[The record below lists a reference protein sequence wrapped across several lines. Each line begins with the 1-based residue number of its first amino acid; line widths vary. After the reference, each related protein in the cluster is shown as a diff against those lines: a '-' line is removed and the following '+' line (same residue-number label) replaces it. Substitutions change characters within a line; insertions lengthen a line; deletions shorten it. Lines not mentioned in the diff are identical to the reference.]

1 MILYYRTIDRKS
13 AIIRGKRANLRWRV
27 MVKVK
32 ELSVEQLKALI
43 QEAVEEKLQ
52 EVLGDPDQGLELKED
67 IKERLR
73 RSLAAVESGNEGI
86 PVRQVVK
93 EVGLRWE

>member
-1 MILYYRTIDRKS
+1 
-13 AIIRGKRANLRWRV
+13 

-52 EVLGDPDQGLELKED
+52 EILGDPDQGLELKED
-67 IKERLR
+67 VKERLKY
-73 RSLAAVESGNEGI
+73 SLATMKGGDEGI
-86 PVRQVVK
+86 PIGQVAK
-93 EVGLRWE
+93 EVGLEWE

>member
-1 MILYYRTIDRKS
+1 M
-13 AIIRGKRANLRWRV
+13 
-27 MVKVK
+27 KVK

-67 IKERLR
+67 IKKRLKH
-73 RSLAAVESGNEGI
+73 SLAAVESRMSFLERLSGQI
-86 PVRQVVK
+86 RK
-93 EVGLRWE
+93 

>member
-1 MILYYRTIDRKS
+1 M
-13 AIIRGKRANLRWRV
+13 
-27 MVKVK
+27 KVK

-73 RSLAAVESGNEGI
+73 HSLAAGESGGEGI
-86 PVRQVVK
+86 PIGQVAK
-93 EVGLRWE
+93 EVGLEWE

>member
-1 MILYYRTIDRKS
+1 M
-13 AIIRGKRANLRWRV
+13 
-27 MVKVK
+27 KVK

-52 EVLGDPDQGLELKED
+52 EVLGDPDQGLELKDD

-73 RSLAAVESGNEGI
+73 RSLSAVESGDEGI
-86 PVRQVVK
+86 PIGQVAK
-93 EVGLRWE
+93 EVGLEWG

>member
-1 MILYYRTIDRKS
+1 M
-13 AIIRGKRANLRWRV
+13 
-27 MVKVK
+27 KVK

-73 RSLAAVESGNEGI
+73 RSLAAMESGNEGI
-86 PVRQVVK
+86 PVGQVVK

>member
-1 MILYYRTIDRKS
+1 M
-13 AIIRGKRANLRWRV
+13 
-27 MVKVK
+27 KVK

-67 IKERLR
+67 VKERLR
-73 RSLAAVESGNEGI
+73 HSLSAVESGDEGI
-86 PVRQVVK
+86 PIGQVAK
-93 EVGLRWE
+93 EVGLEWV

>member
-1 MILYYRTIDRKS
+1 M
-13 AIIRGKRANLRWRV
+13 
-27 MVKVK
+27 KVK

-67 IKERLR
+67 VKERLR
-73 RSLAAVESGNEGI
+73 RSLAAVESGDEGI
-86 PVRQVVK
+86 PIGQVAK
-93 EVGLRWE
+93 EVGLEWE

>member
-1 MILYYRTIDRKS
+1 M
-13 AIIRGKRANLRWRV
+13 
-27 MVKVK
+27 KVK

-67 IKERLR
+67 VKERLR
-73 RSLAAVESGNEGI
+73 RSLAAVESGDKGI
-86 PVRQVVK
+86 PIGQVAK
-93 EVGLRWE
+93 EVGLEWV

>member
-73 RSLAAVESGNEGI
+73 RSLAAMESGNEGI
-86 PVRQVVK
+86 PVGQVVK